1 MYVVR
6 TEALDDLADEGC
18 ATCRAVDRVERAWLL
33 GLLDEVGDAKV
44 RSALERGG
52 GLCAAHVRLLVEVAA
67 ESGKILG
74 LGVVLEVLLSQA
86 RAELTGGRRTWRSS
100 SGGPLRPAGGEPACG
115 ACASVRL
122 RELAYTELLLAPGDT
137 ALQQRAADPSRALCR
152 PHLAA
157 LRAAPSEQSGSVPF
171 EAAARAKVDQLLGA
185 VARSIDAH
193 RVGSQS
199 GPDAHDA
206 VLKDAPEWLAGRA
219 GTARTWVPGKVPR
232 DRRGRGSH
240 S

>member
-6 TEALDDLADEGC
+6 TEALDDLADGGC
-18 ATCRAVDRVERAWLL
+18 ATCRAADRVERAWLL
-33 GLLDEVGDAKV
+33 GLIDEIGDAKV

-52 GLCAAHVRLLVEVAA
+52 GLCAAHVRLLVEVAV
-67 ESGKILG
+67 EFKKILG
-74 LGVVLEVLLSQA
+74 LGVVLECLLSQA
-86 RAELTGGRRTWRSS
+86 RAELVGGPRRWRSLA
-100 SGGPLRPAGGEPACG
+100 GPLRAAGPEPGCG

-122 RELAYTELLLAPGDT
+122 RELAYTELLLAPGD
-137 ALQQRAADPSRALCR
+137 AVLQERAADPKSALCR
-152 PHLAA
+152 PHLTA
-157 LRAAPSEQSGSVPF
+157 LRAAQMAQSGSAPF
-171 EAAARAKVDQLLGA
+171 EAAAGARVDELLTA

-199 GPDAHDA
+199 GPDAHGA

-219 GTARTWVPGKVPR
+219 GTARAWTPDNVPR
-232 DRRGRGSH
+232 GRRARGSR